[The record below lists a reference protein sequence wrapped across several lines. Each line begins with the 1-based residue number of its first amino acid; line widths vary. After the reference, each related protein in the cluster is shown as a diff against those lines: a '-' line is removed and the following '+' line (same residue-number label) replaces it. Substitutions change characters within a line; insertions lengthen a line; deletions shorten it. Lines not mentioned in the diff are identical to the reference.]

1 MKLSQSSSSLL
12 QSAIRKAVSNYANND
27 VQTIVTDIHFQ
38 PNQVSGELTIFDD
51 DDCELASTT
60 IEEWTN
66 YEEENFYSDC
76 ERILAS
82 ILTSMKNDD
91 AFDGLSILKPYSFV
105 LVDDERET
113 IAELLLMDDD
123 TLLVNDELLKGLD
136 QELDDFLKDLLKE

>member
-12 QSAIRKAVSNYANND
+12 LDAIRKAVSNYANND
-27 VQTIVTDIHFQ
+27 EQTIVTDIHFQ
-38 PNQVSGELTIFDD
+38 PNQTSGELTIFDD
-51 DDCELASTT
+51 DDYELASTT

-66 YEEENFYSDC
+66 YEEENFYTDC
-76 ERILAS
+76 ERILTN